1 MMTTGKRLEWV
12 DTGKFIC
19 IMFVMLSHL
28 ESGSDILSAFYSP
41 FVLRVFFFLSGYV
54 YKQPATFREH
64 FVKKVKGLFVPWLIF
79 SNFNIFLSAIISL
92 HGERNTLSELAWN
105 ALQIRGSGDGVWF
118 VAALFVAFIPFYFI
132 IKWNKPAWACAVAA
146 VLSLASVLY
155 SNLMNPEFFPWG
167 STALPWHLDYMFK
180 AMLWMVLG
188 YYFKV
193 YGEAVFDKLNTVR
206 NRAVLWAVYLIAAYI
221 PETIGG
227 GYWSIPLSY
236 IRGILGIFAILSI
249 CKIMRTNRYIS
260 FIGANT
266 LTYFGLHG
274 KLYAVIE
281 AVLGKFSL
289 YGALLENAFTSSVV
303 AIVIT
308 VAMSL
313 ILIVPAMI
321 INRWFPWVLGRK
333 AVNSL

>member
-1 MMTTGKRLEWV
+1 MTTGKRLEWV

-41 FVLRVFFFLSGYV
+41 FILRVFFFLSGYV
-54 YKQPATFREH
+54 HKQPATFREH

-132 IKWNKPAWACAVAA
+132 IKWNKPAWACVVAA

-155 SNLMNPEFFPWG
+155 SNLMNPAFFPWG

-227 GYWSIPLSY
+227 GFTGQYRFHTSEVFLEYSQSY
-236 IRGILGIFAILSI
+236 Q
-249 CKIMRTNRYIS
+249 
-260 FIGANT
+260 
-266 LTYFGLHG
+266 
-274 KLYAVIE
+274 YA
-281 AVLGKFSL
+281 
-289 YGALLENAFTSSVV
+289 
-303 AIVIT
+303 
-308 VAMSL
+308 
-313 ILIVPAMI
+313 
-321 INRWFPWVLGRK
+321 R
-333 AVNSL
+333 